1 MNLISDVKNDGK
13 QLALMVVLCNLIMD
27 FEGPEHE
34 TFLEYSKF
42 EMTSLIKSLF
52 GIEHSEQTLEQ
63 ALWIVHMIID

>member
-1 MNLISDVKNDGK
+1 MSLISDVQNDEK
-13 QLALMVVLCNLIMD
+13 KLALMVVLCNLIMD

-52 GIEHSEQTLEQ
+52 GI
-63 ALWIVHMIID
+63 